1 MSIRVAIVLATL
13 VFAGSGLQSSNI
25 SAVFPIDGGTF
36 EASGVVALSGGVLFV
51 DDGRPDEVF
60 WMPLDGAG
68 RQTAPAR
75 SLNIGIPVH
84 DKEGITTDG
93 THIYV
98 VGSQSK
104 KESAGGVG
112 LVRFKFDAKTQQASD
127 AQSIADLRGLIGRAL
142 PEVGRAAGKKEDGL
156 NIEGLAWD
164 AAGKRL
170 LLGLRAPVIDGQ
182 ALVIPM
188 RVKHPDARFDAENVE
203 IAANSAAKLP
213 LGGGIRSI
221 EYDAAAKD
229 FTILSAGEGKSGT
242 FSLWRWNGSAAPQ
255 RRPLGAHVADRRAKP
270 EGIARVTAGGSAY
283 TFVVFD
289 TSQYATLP

>member
-1 MSIRVAIVLATL
+1 MSLRVAIVLAAL
-13 VFAGSGLQSSNI
+13 ILGGSRAQSANTG
-25 SAVFPIDGGTF
+25 AVLPIDGGTF

-60 WMPLDGAG
+60 WMALDDAG

-75 SLNIGIPVH
+75 SVNIGIAVH

-93 THIYV
+93 TYIYV

-112 LVRFKFDAKTQQASD
+112 LVRFKFDAKSQQVTD
-127 AQSIADLRGLIGRAL
+127 AQSIADLRGLIVKAA
-142 PEVGRAAGKKEDGL
+142 PEVGRAAGKKTDGL

-164 AAGKRL
+164 GAGKRL
-170 LLGLRAPVIDGQ
+170 LLGLRAPVIDGH
-182 ALVIPM
+182 ALVIPVS
-188 RVKHPDARFDAENVE
+188 VKNADAPFDASN
-203 IAANSAAKLP
+203 IAITPDSIVKLP

-221 EYDAAAKD
+221 EYDAGAKA
-229 FTILSAGEGKSGT
+229 FTILSASEGKGGT
-242 FSLWRWNGSAAPQ
+242 FSLWQWSGSAAPQ
-255 RRPLGAHVADRRAKP
+255 RQPLAAHVADRAAKP
-270 EGIARVTAGGSAY
+270 EGIARVTAGDSAY